1 MIADRASS
9 GIMGARRANL
19 SRTFINILLKGGKD
33 MDLGLRD
40 KVGIVTGAGWGIG
53 KAVAVGLAEE
63 GAKVVIADLDEKR
76 GAAAAEEIK
85 SKGGQALF
93 VKTDV
98 TSWENVEQLV
108 SATLKEFGQID
119 ILVNNAGA
127 WTIDFFARIPRE
139 KWAVDIGVNYYGTL
153 NTCKAVID
161 HMISRKTGCIVNVGS
176 DAGRVGEPNQPV
188 YSGAKA
194 AVIGFSRALAKD
206 VGRHNIRV
214 NAVCPSL
221 TVGERRLEMEEKMK
235 QENPEAYAKYEEQ
248 QAKVVK
254 LYPLRKVGKPEDLAN
269 MIVFVASE
277 LRAGHLTGQTIS
289 VNGGYCML

>member
-1 MIADRASS
+1 
-9 GIMGARRANL
+9 
-19 SRTFINILLKGGKD
+19 
-33 MDLGLRD
+33 MDLALQG

-63 GAKVVIADLDEKR
+63 GAKVVIADLDEMR
-76 GAAAAEEIK
+76 GAAAAQEIK
-85 SKGGQALF
+85 SNGGQALF

-98 TSWENVEQLV
+98 TNWENVEQLV
-108 SATLKEFGQID
+108 AATLKEFGQID

-127 WTIDFFARIPRE
+127 WTIDFFSRIPRE
-139 KWAVDIGVNYYGTL
+139 KWATDINVNYYGTL

-161 HMISRKTGCIVNVGS
+161 HMISRKGGCIVNLGS

-194 AVIGFSRALAKD
+194 AVIGFTRALAKD
-206 VGRHNIRV
+206 VGRHGIRV
-214 NAVCPSL
+214 NAVCPSM

-235 QENPEAYAKYEEQ
+235 QEDPAGYAKYVEQ
-248 QAKVVK
+248 QEKVVK
-254 LYPLRKVGKPEDLAN
+254 LYPLRKVGKPEDVAN
-269 MIVFVASE
+269 MIVFVSSE

-289 VNGGYCML
+289 VNGGYCTP